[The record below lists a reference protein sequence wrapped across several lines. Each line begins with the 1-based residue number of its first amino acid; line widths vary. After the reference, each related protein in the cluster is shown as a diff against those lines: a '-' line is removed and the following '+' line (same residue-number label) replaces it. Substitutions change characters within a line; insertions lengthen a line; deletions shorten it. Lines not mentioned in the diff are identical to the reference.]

1 MDAHNTQ
8 VDAPINRNL
17 DRNLENGTVRQ
28 VPLANGAANG
38 TPNGRLTEEKQL
50 GNSQKTDVARRGGG
64 GGGGFMSRPWLL
76 GQVEGEHADLVLLA
90 HSLATG
96 LVDAAS
102 FSNWGVF
109 VGMQTGR
116 SNLYLFTS
124 ISGALSL

>member
-28 VPLANGAANG
+28 VPLSDGAANR
-38 TPNGRLTEEKQL
+38 TPNGRPTEEKQL
-50 GNSQKTDVARRGGG
+50 GDRQKTDVARRGGG
-64 GGGGFMSRPWLL
+64 GDGFMSRPWLL